1 MKGLN
6 LNSGSDA
13 EVAEL
18 VDALASGASELL
30 ARGGSSPLLGTSF
43 PKRKTGSL
51 FTCGFGHPAAIR
63 NHKSK
68 IVIFNLFTT
77 SVRTSMCEIGDQ
89 S

>member
-30 ARGGSSPLLGTSF
+30 ARGGSSPLLGTIF
-43 PKRKTGSL
+43 YKTIWFILDL
-51 FTCGFGHPAAIR
+51 FTQSI
-63 NHKSK
+63 
-68 IVIFNLFTT
+68 
-77 SVRTSMCEIGDQ
+77 RTSMCEMSVQ
-89 S
+89 VVRVHTSHF